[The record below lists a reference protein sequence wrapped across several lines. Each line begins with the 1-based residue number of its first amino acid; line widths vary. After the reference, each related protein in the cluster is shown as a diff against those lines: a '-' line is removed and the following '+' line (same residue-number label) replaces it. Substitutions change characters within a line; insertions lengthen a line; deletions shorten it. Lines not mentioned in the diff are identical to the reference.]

1 MKVYVASK
9 FENTKVVQEAYKN
22 LLLKGH
28 TITHDWTLENAE
40 GMTGE
45 ALHAYLQ
52 GCAER
57 DLAGVEAA
65 DALLLI
71 NHANGCGMYTELG
84 IALASNKFI
93 VVIDGKKPPHN
104 IFFNLTHIH
113 HAKDLGDAIKIL
125 AAHEWFLKAGK
136 E

>member
-1 MKVYVASK
+1 MLVYVASK
-9 FENTKVVQEAYKN
+9 FENGKVVREAFAA
-22 LLLKGH
+22 LQADGH
-28 TITHDWTLENAE
+28 TISHDWTVESAE
-40 GMTGE
+40 GMSGE

-52 GCAER
+52 GCAEK
-57 DLAGVEAA
+57 DLEGVERA

-104 IFFNLTHIH
+104 IFFNLAHVH
-113 HAKDLGDAIKIL
+113 HAKDLDDAIKIL
-125 AAHEWFLKAGK
+125 AAHQQFLKG
-136 E
+136 EGR